1 MRWDLNFFAH
11 GEALRMADYGELE
24 KRITEFLSLRKRP
37 VAVKFLDAAPAEIE
51 KFSGN
56 EPSGCSFWRLA
67 SAGRTFYTVP
77 SDHYNC
83 PIGSSTHG
91 ISLPPERAQELDQ
104 TLGLMVQI
112 GYVKMEEV
120 PGIPRLPKA
129 PAAIVYS
136 PLGDSPMPPDVVVIA
151 GPAAQIMMLNEAAQ
165 RAGVAAQIPM
175 LGRPTCMGL
184 PAAMTHGTIVSSGC
198 IGNRVYTDLG
208 EGELYAIV
216 RASELPEITHEL
228 ETVVAAN
235 SQLAQYHRSRRELL
249 ASA

>member
-1 MRWDLNFFAH
+1 MS
-11 GEALRMADYGELE
+11 DYRELE
-24 KRITEFLSLRKRP
+24 QRITRLLSLKKRP
-37 VAVKFLDAAPAEIE
+37 VAVKFQEAAPSGIE
-51 KFSGN
+51 KFAGSQ
-56 EPSGCSFWRLA
+56 PSGCSFWRLA
-67 SAGRTFYTVP
+67 AAGGTFYTVP
-77 SDHYNC
+77 ADHYNC
-83 PIGSSTHG
+83 PIGSYTHG
-91 ISLPPERAQELDQ
+91 ISLPPERAHELDQ

-120 PGIPRLPKA
+120 LGIPCQPKSPGA
-129 PAAIVYS
+129 VIYS
-136 PLGDSPMPPDVVVIA
+136 PLGESPTAPDVIVIA
-151 GPAAQIMMLNEAAQ
+151 GAAAQIMVLNEAAQ

-198 IGNRVYTDLG
+198 IGNRIYTDLG

-216 RASELPEITHEL
+216 RATDLPEIAHEL

-235 SQLAQYHRSRRELL
+235 SQLAQYHRSRRESL

>member
-1 MRWDLNFFAH
+1 MS
-11 GEALRMADYGELE
+11 DYAALE
-24 KRITEFLSLRKRP
+24 KRISKALDLRKRP
-37 VAVKFLDAAPAEIE
+37 VAVKFQDTPPMGVE
-51 KFSGN
+51 KFAGT

-67 SAGRTFYTVP
+67 AAGRTFYTVP
-77 SDHYNC
+77 GDHYNC
-83 PIGSSTHG
+83 PIGSYTHN
-91 ISLPPERAQELDQ
+91 IALPAERASELDQ

-120 PGIPRLPKA
+120 PGIPRLPK
-129 PAAIVYS
+129 PPGVIVYS
-136 PLGDSPMPPDVVVIA
+136 ALGNSPVAPDVVMFA
-151 GPAAQIMMLNEAAQ
+151 GPASKIMVLNEAAQ

-184 PAAMTHGTIVSSGC
+184 PAAMGHGTIVSSGC

-216 RASELPEITHEL
+216 RGSDLERIAAELD
-228 ETVVAAN
+228 VVAAAN
-235 SQLAQYHRSRRELL
+235 AQLSQYHQSRRSAL

>member
-1 MRWDLNFFAH
+1 MV
-11 GEALRMADYGELE
+11 DYKELE
-24 KRITEFLSLRKRP
+24 RHISELLGLRKRP
-37 VAVKFLDAAPAEIE
+37 VAVKFLDEAPAGIG
-51 KFSGN
+51 KFTGS

-67 SAGRTFYTVP
+67 AAGRTFYTVP

-83 PIGSSTHG
+83 PIGSHTHG
-91 ISLPPERAQELDQ
+91 ISLPAERTQELDQ

-112 GYVKMEEV
+112 GYVKMAEV
-120 PGIPRLPKA
+120 SGIPRLPKA

-136 PLGDSPMPPDVVVIA
+136 PLADTMAVDVVVIA
-151 GPAAQIMMLNEAAQ
+151 GPAAQIMILNEAAQ
-165 RAGVAAQIPM
+165 RAGVAAQLPM

-184 PAAMTHGTIVSSGC
+184 PAAMRHGTVVSSGC
-198 IGNRVYTDLG
+198 IGNRIYTDLG

-216 RASELPEITHEL
+216 RATDLHEITHEL

-249 ASA
+249 TSA